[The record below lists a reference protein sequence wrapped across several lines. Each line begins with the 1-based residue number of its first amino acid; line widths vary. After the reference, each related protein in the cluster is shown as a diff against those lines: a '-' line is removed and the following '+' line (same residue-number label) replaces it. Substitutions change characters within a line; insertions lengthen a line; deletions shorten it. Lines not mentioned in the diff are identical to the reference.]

1 MFFQADGSLDRAGG
15 GLGIGLSVAK
25 RLMELHGG
33 RIEGHSPGLGKGSE
47 FTIHLPVSHQPSSNE
62 VPMQQDPAMASTSV
76 PGRRVLIVDDNSDTG
91 GVFTEIIRGLGHEVA
106 YATDGAAA
114 LELACEFRPEVALLD
129 IGLPEMSGYELARRL
144 RELPGLETLFLVAL
158 TGYGREEDRRAAQDA
173 GFNLHLVKPIDAERL
188 QSLLATLR

>member
-1 MFFQADGSLDRAGG
+1 MNPN
-15 GLGIGLSVAK
+15 
-25 RLMELHGG
+25 HG
-33 RIEGHSPGLGKGSE
+33 
-47 FTIHLPVSHQPSSNE
+47 PSSEE
-62 VPMQQDPAMASTSV
+62 VPMRQDPAMASSSV
-76 PGRRVLIVDDNSDTG
+76 SGRRVLIVDDNSDTG

-106 YATDGAAA
+106 YAKDGAAA
-114 LELACEFRPEVALLD
+114 LELAREFRPEVALLD

-188 QSLLATLR
+188 QSLFATFR